1 MPLPRQL
8 MPVHEVATRLNVSNE
23 TVKRMLRAGRLPG
36 CKVGGDWRVEPA
48 ELDRVIALS
57 HNGYRTPK
65 PVGRVTPP

>member
-36 CKVGGDWRVEPA
+36 CKVGGDWRVA
-48 ELDRVIALS
+48 
-57 HNGYRTPK
+57 GYFIK
-65 PVGRVTPP
+65 